1 MADNKECKNCGC
13 ECHCSGDLHNHH
25 WDGDV
30 CTCEQCNC
38 AKSKAEDLTKDSTKF
53 SWSITWG
60 KIRSN
65 KSGEED

>member
-38 AKSKAEDLTKDSTKF
+38 AKSKAEDLTYESNNVVVVDSTNECE
-53 SWSITWG
+53 G
-60 KIRSN
+60 C
-65 KSGEED
+65 G